1 MSMFNKKVSL
11 YTAEQ
16 SRAIDELALERLNVS
31 SNVLMQRAAQ
41 FSFDVALK
49 YWPNMN
55 SVSVF
60 AGKGNNAGDAFLFA
74 RLAQDYGIRVQLF
87 MMTDLSGLNEEAKL
101 AYKKIDLSSVQKEL
115 SFSDISGDLII
126 DGLIGTGLR
135 GAADGPYDEAIRLM
149 NETNIPILSLDIP
162 SGVNASTGAVVND
175 AVMADITTTFI
186 SLKIGLYVG
195 KGRVHSGDIKMD
207 SLGVPNA
214 LLSSFPGIELSV
226 FEPAQ
231 LPPMAIDSYKNRQGH
246 LLIIGGDEG
255 MPGSILMAAEAALRS
270 GAGLVT
276 VATRAEHM
284 SLLVSRIPEVMVA
297 EADIEDLSKSY
308 SKYDAIL
315 IGPGLGRNRWGKTL
329 YEACQSWD
337 VPLVVDADGLFWM
350 AKEGRPVSDT
360 VIVSPHVGE
369 AARLLGVDSSLIEQD
384 RIKWAKEIRDR
395 FGAIGVVKG
404 PGSVVFGHKK
414 ISICEH
420 GNPGMATAGMGD
432 VLSGV
437 IAGFVVQKFADFEAC
452 LEIAVLLHSAAADE
466 AAKDLGQRSLMATDV
481 IRFLPR
487 VMQGER

>member
-1 MSMFNKKVSL
+1 MFNKNLSL

-41 FSFDVALK
+41 FAFDVALK
-49 YWPNMN
+49 HWPNMN
-55 SVSVF
+55 TVSVF

-74 RLAQDYGIRVQLF
+74 RLAQEYGIKVQLF
-87 MMTDLSGLNEEAKL
+87 MITDLSELNEESKL
-101 AYKKIDLSSVQKEL
+101 AYKKIDLSSVQKES

-135 GAADGPYDEAIRLM
+135 GAPEGPYSEAIRLI
-149 NETNIPILSLDIP
+149 NDTNIPVLSLDIP
-162 SGVNASTGAVVND
+162 SGVNASTGAVVNA
-175 AVMADITTTFI
+175 AVLAQVTTTFI
-186 SLKIGLYVG
+186 SHKIGLHVG
-195 KGRVHSGDIKMD
+195 KGRIHSGEIKMD
-207 SLGVPNA
+207 SLGVPKA
-214 LLSSFPGIELSV
+214 LFSRFPGIELSV

-231 LPPMAIDSYKNRQGH
+231 LPPLAMDTYKNRQGH

-255 MPGSILMAAEAALRS
+255 MPGSILMAAEAALRA

-276 VATRAEHM
+276 VATRKEH
-284 SLLVSRIPEVMVA
+284 LGIVVSRIPEVMVT
-297 EADIEDLSKSY
+297 EADIENLSRSY
-308 SKYDAIL
+308 LKYDAVL
-315 IGPGLGRNRWGKTL
+315 IGPGLGRKEWGKAL
-329 YEACQSWD
+329 YQACLSWS
-337 VPLVVDADGLFWM
+337 VPLIVDADGLFWM
-350 AKEGRPVSDT
+350 ATEDRPVSDT
-360 VIVSPHVGE
+360 VIVSPHTGE

-384 RIKWAKEIRDR
+384 RINSAKEIRNR

-437 IAGFVVQKFADFEAC
+437 IGGFVVQRSIDFETC
-452 LEIAVLLHSAAADE
+452 LEIAVLLHSAAADQ
-466 AAKDLGQRSLMATDV
+466 AVKDFGQRSLMATDV

-487 VMQGER
+487 VMQSD